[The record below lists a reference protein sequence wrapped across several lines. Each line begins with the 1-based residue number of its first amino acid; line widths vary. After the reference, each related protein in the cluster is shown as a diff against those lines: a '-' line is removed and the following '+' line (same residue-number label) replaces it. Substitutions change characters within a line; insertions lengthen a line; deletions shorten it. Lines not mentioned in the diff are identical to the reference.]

1 MTELDR
7 VIHEP
12 ARLRIAM
19 ILSGVDMA
27 DFNFLLNTLGLSK
40 GNLSSHMD
48 KLEVAQSAKGVAHH
62 AMLERVHQARQVVQR
77 SWPAILL
84 SHTARLAECR
94 PTYDAAFFVVEPTSN
109 FRNASC
115 VPEDYDV

>member
-1 MTELDR
+1 MEVDR

-19 ILSGVDMA
+19 ILTGVDMA

-48 KLEVAQSAKGVAHH
+48 KLESAGYV
-62 AMLERVHQARQVVQR
+62 EVHKSFNGRI
-77 SWPAILL
+77 P
-84 SHTARLAECR
+84 HTAYRL
-94 PTYDAAFFVVEPTSN
+94 TSAG
-109 FRNASC
+109 RGAL
-115 VPEDYDV
+115 VDYWVALDRIRAGSSGSTPG

>member
-40 GNLSSHMD
+40 GNLSSHID
-48 KLEVAQSAKGVAHH
+48 KLEGAGYV
-62 AMLERVHQARQVVQR
+62 EVHKSFNGRI
-77 SWPAILL
+77 P
-84 SHTARLAECR
+84 HTAYRLTGAGR
-94 PTYDAAFFVVEPTSN
+94 GALADYWATLDHIRAGSSGSTSG
-109 FRNASC
+109 
-115 VPEDYDV
+115 